1 MNPHLSQLHPYPFER
16 LNALQA
22 GVVPPAHLPR
32 IALHI
37 GEPKHAP
44 PAFVLETLRALAIA
58 RNCAIEHAALITH
71 RNACA
76 LFTRAK

>member
-1 MNPHLSQLHPYPFER
+1 LLVETDAPF
-16 LNALQA
+16 L
-22 GVVPPAHLPR
+22 PPQGR
-32 IALHI
+32 R
-37 GEPKHAP
+37 GQRNE

-58 RNCAIEHAALITH
+58 RDCAIEHAALVTH